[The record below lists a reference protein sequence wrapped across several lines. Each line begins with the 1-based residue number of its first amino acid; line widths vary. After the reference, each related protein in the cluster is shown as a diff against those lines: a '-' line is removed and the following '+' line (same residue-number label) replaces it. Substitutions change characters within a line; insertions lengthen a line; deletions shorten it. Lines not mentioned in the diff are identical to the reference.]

1 MTRSLDINDLQFITD
16 ENGDKTAVIVP
27 IDMFN
32 QLIQQSLSS
41 ISTDKKAANEQS
53 MDEND
58 LVADLKSRGLI

>member
-53 MDEND
+53 TDEND

>member
-1 MTRSLDINDLQFITD
+1 MTTPLDIRDLQFITN

-27 IDMFN
+27 VDIFN

-41 ISTDKKAANEQS
+41 ISTDKKAANEQTT
-53 MDEND
+53 DEND

>member
-1 MTRSLDINDLQFITD
+1 MTHSLNIDDLQFITN

-32 QLIQQSLSS
+32 QLMQQSLSS
-41 ISTDKKAANEQS
+41 ISTDKKAANEQAT
-53 MDEND
+53 DEND